1 MQDVK
6 KSFDNVIALSLSALF
21 ASQVMAG
28 GLILNEY
35 NGVGSTK
42 YLTEVI
48 GDPDKGVDSY
58 FGRVLG
64 NGGNWIELIVTQD
77 HLDVRGWKLLWAESL
92 NTATN
97 GTDLWYGNAAVEQ
110 GIITFSNNAA
120 WSDLRAGTIITVCEF
135 DASNTA
141 GAR

>member
-1 MQDVK
+1 MKISQIVLAF
-6 KSFDNVIALSLSALF
+6 SMSF
-21 ASQVMAG
+21 ASHVVAG

-64 NGGNWIELIVTQD
+64 NGGNCRVKSG
-77 HLDVRGWKLLWAESL
+77 RSAK
-92 NTATN
+92 
-97 GTDLWYGNAAVEQ
+97 
-110 GIITFSNNAA
+110 
-120 WSDLRAGTIITVCEF
+120 R
-135 DASNTA
+135 
-141 GAR
+141 R